1 MKLKEFNIVPPEVM
15 GDCFHVDRGL
25 FKYQRILD
33 GLCLVKIPTEYH
45 VNVSKVF
52 HLHMFYAS

>member
-1 MKLKEFNIVPPEVM
+1 MKLKAFNIVSLEVM
-15 GDCFHVDRGL
+15 GHCFHVNDRL

-33 GLCLVKIPTEYH
+33 GLCLVKIATEDH

-52 HLHMFYAS
+52 GLHMFYAS

>member
-1 MKLKEFNIVPPEVM
+1 MQLKEFNIVSPEVT
-15 GDCFHVDRGL
+15 GDCFYVNGRL

-33 GLCLVKIPTEYH
+33 WLCLVKIPTEYH

-52 HLHMFYAS
+52 RLHIFYAS

>member
-1 MKLKEFNIVPPEVM
+1 MQLKEFNIVSPKFM
-15 GDCFHVDRGL
+15 GQFFHVNDRL

-33 GLCLVKIPTEYH
+33 GLCLVKIATEDH

-52 HLHMFYAS
+52 VLHMFYAS